1 MKAIELMK
9 EEHSNIKRL
18 LKVIRKL
25 CIKILNESEVD
36 YEAFYSAIDFIR
48 NYADKHHHGKEED
61 ILFAEMIEKMDEG
74 ITRAPVQGMY
84 VEHDLT
90 RLFVSNLE
98 EALKRVKDGDK
109 DSRVD
114 IIANAVAYTDLL
126 DRHIYKEDNAIY
138 TFAEKKLT
146 DESIKHVEEE
156 CEKIENAA
164 MNQGIQ
170 QKYVQMLEELEKAVV

>member
-18 LKVIRKL
+18 LRVIRKL
-25 CIKILNESEVD
+25 CINILNRSEVD

-61 ILFAEMIEKMDEG
+61 ILFAEMLEKMDEG
-74 ITRAPVQGMY
+74 INRAPVQGMY
-84 VEHDLT
+84 AEHDLA

-98 EALKRVKDGDK
+98 EALKRVRDGDR

-114 IIANAVAYTDLL
+114 IIANAIAYADLL
-126 DRHIYKEDNAIY
+126 DRHIYKENNAIY
-138 TFAEKKLT
+138 TFAEKKLSE
-146 DESIKHVEEE
+146 ESIKHVEEE
-156 CEKIENAA
+156 CERIENTA
-164 MNQGIQ
+164 MDQGIQ
-170 QKYVQMLEELEKAVV
+170 QKYARMLETLEKAVV